1 MNRISTKK
9 FKIVTNSGYKI
20 AEVDRFLDRVH
31 ESSASEQENI
41 TREDID
47 NIRFSLTR
55 RKGYDPREVDT
66 YLDGL
71 AEEKN
76 TYKPDNNVASDSLNS
91 PAGSSEA
98 QSGKEGPAIT
108 SDRLRELTP
117 PVVDGIGYQME
128 EVDTFLQLVADTLQI
143 FEEKSIVEL
152 NNIRADQY
160 LNSAEIKKLLTSDQ
174 IRWALFTVSEE
185 GGYDMLGVDAA
196 VNRLADAL
204 DHHWQRKA

>member
-1 MNRISTKK
+1 M
-9 FKIVTNSGYKI
+9 
-20 AEVDRFLDRVH
+20 
-31 ESSASEQENI
+31 
-41 TREDID
+41 
-47 NIRFSLTR
+47 
-55 RKGYDPREVDT
+55 
-66 YLDGL
+66 
-71 AEEKN
+71 
-76 TYKPDNNVASDSLNS
+76 NS

-98 QSGKEGPAIT
+98 RSGKEGPAIT

-117 PVVDGIGYQME
+117 PVVDGIGYQTE

-204 DHHWQRKA
+204 DQHWQRKA